1 MPELGVDYQVC
12 EKCGG
17 HLPGGIYPVRLG
29 ACDCNRRRRLAE
41 EAIARVD
48 VEEAMFFEGLVNADS
63 SVVEAREKLE
73 AIARGERGKGMMMFG
88 LPGRGKTHLS
98 VALIRDLLLGG
109 KRVGFHSLA
118 GLVSRVQETYSFTD
132 AAETRTKIVS
142 ELALNDVVV
151 IDDIG
156 KERQTQDVESIVY
169 EIFDALYNSRT
180 TLVASSNMPGKDF
193 AARYDGAVLSRLGGL
208 CEKIVIRGED
218 RRAAAWDW

>member
-1 MPELGVDYQVC
+1 MPELGVDYEVC
-12 EKCGG
+12 QTCGG
-17 HLPGGIYPVRLG
+17 HFPGGIYPIRLG
-29 ACDCNRRRRLAE
+29 ACDCNRQRRLAE

-48 VEEAMFFEGLVNADS
+48 VEGAMFFEGLADADP
-63 SVVEAREKLE
+63 SVTDAREKLQ
-73 AIARGERGKGMMMFG
+73 AIARGERRKGVMMFG

-98 VALIRDLLLGG
+98 VSLIRDLLHDG

-118 GLVSRVQETYSFTD
+118 GLISRVQETYSFTD
-132 AAETRTKIVS
+132 GAETRTKIIN

-208 CEKIVIRGED
+208 CEKVVIRGED